1 MWLRALPLAVGRNP
15 EPFLRARPL
24 HLCRQRS
31 RRGSGASARWPAGRC
46 GCPLR
51 PVRATPLSGRATL
64 TQGSAPRP
72 LLVFCSSPSP
82 PRFAARASTA
92 PSPSRKIARTL
103 MQDRRGGSGAFPLL
117 HHEGETEEDG
127 PCSMRSMVVSNA
139 QNAAT
144 GWTSFHRSG
153 GPAMTGGRCVTAAT
167 AQSTSSYARRSSPS
181 PPSPTT
187 RRDPER
193 RR

>member
-1 MWLRALPLAVGRNP
+1 VRD
-15 EPFLRARPL
+15 
-24 HLCRQRS
+24 S
-31 RRGSGASARWPAGRC
+31 RRC
-46 GCPLR
+46 GCLLR
-51 PVRATPLSGRATL
+51 PVGATPLSGRATL

-72 LLVFCSSPSP
+72 LLVFCSSPPP